1 MASRVEREI
10 MPADEIV
17 EERERV
23 DDGRK
28 WGRVLRSYVK
38 GRVRSERPMPRPRT
52 VLARAVGARAR
63 SHRSHRTHRSRAR
76 YRADHQLLG
85 KGGFAMCYKTRCV
98 ETSRE
103 YALKVAN
110 GETLTRK
117 LKDKLSIEIRI
128 HRELSHASIVRL
140 DRCFEDVGGSVY
152 LLLELCEHRSLA
164 DYVRRNGLL
173 GETEVRRHAV
183 QLSEAVSYLHE
194 RRIIHRDLKVSARV
208 AIAPAQRR

>member
-1 MASRVEREI
+1 
-10 MPADEIV
+10 
-17 EERERV
+17 
-23 DDGRK
+23 
-28 WGRVLRSYVK
+28 
-38 GRVRSERPMPRPRT
+38 
-52 VLARAVGARAR
+52 
-63 SHRSHRTHRSRAR
+63 
-76 YRADHQLLG
+76 
-85 KGGFAMCYKTRCV
+85 MCYKARCV

-194 RRIIHRDLKVSARV
+194 RRIIHRDLKVSAPLSIARARRRLSCARGSRAATAVEPV
-208 AIAPAQRR
+208 ARLEPAPQAQRLWTRGDAQAGE

>member
-1 MASRVEREI
+1 
-10 MPADEIV
+10 
-17 EERERV
+17 
-23 DDGRK
+23 
-28 WGRVLRSYVK
+28 
-38 GRVRSERPMPRPRT
+38 
-52 VLARAVGARAR
+52 
-63 SHRSHRTHRSRAR
+63 
-76 YRADHQLLG
+76 
-85 KGGFAMCYKTRCV
+85 MCYKARCV

-208 AIAPAQRR
+208 AIALAQRR